1 MSNLQRRTTAAYG
14 IERWLS
20 SKGYKV
26 TNKTTADMTCAFLK
40 TKGLQYTKFN
50 QRYKGNWTPIVC
62 NALSVQEYFTEFT
75 QFILKNYPLTV
86 AQTEYSDDL

>member
-40 TKGLQYTKFN
+40 TKGLQYMKFN
-50 QRYKGNWTPIVC
+50 PRYKGLWTPIVH
-62 NALSVQEYFTEFT
+62 NALDVQKYFNEFT

-86 AQTEYSDDL
+86 ALTENSADL